1 MSQEFENKVVLIT
14 GAAGGIGSATAKAFA
29 KEGAKLFLVDLK
41 KEGLEKVKKSLGLSD
56 DRIQIKEAD
65 VTDESQ
71 VKSYVESAEKAFGKI
86 DVFFNNAGILSTGFV
101 RDTDVSD
108 LEKILKVNVVG
119 VFLGLKHVIRSME
132 KTGGGS
138 IINTGSIDSFATDP
152 GDGAYAAS
160 KHAVMAISKCAA
172 AEEAE
177 KGIRINLV
185 CPGPVQTSMM
195 ERYVSEIYPDTPN
208 ALQAIYNKRI
218 PMGRV
223 ARPED
228 IANAVLFFASERSSF
243 VTATKLV
250 VDGGYKHE

>member
-1 MSQEFENKVVLIT
+1 MSLEFENKVVLIT
-14 GAAGGIGSATAKAFA
+14 GAAGGIGSATARAFA
-29 KEGAKLFLVDLK
+29 KEGARLFLVDLNQG
-41 KEGLEKVKKSLGLSD
+41 GLEKVKESLGLPD
-56 DRIQIKEAD
+56 ERIRIRAAD
-65 VTDESQ
+65 VTDERE
-71 VKSYVESAEKAFGKI
+71 VIAYVEEAEKAFGKI

-108 LEKILKVNVVG
+108 LERILKVNVVG

-138 IINTGSIDSFATDP
+138 IVNTGSIDSFATDP